1 MTNENQTD
9 LFKKLDFQYHKPKSH
24 IVQIGD
30 PVLKKKSLPVPKEE
44 LNSKLVKNTIEVLK
58 DIINRYNAVG
68 VAAPQIGV
76 PLKITCVQLTEK
88 QHKEY
93 GFFARL
99 TKAEPI
105 PKQIL
110 INPTYRPLTNETMT
124 FNEGCLS
131 MLGFS
136 AMVPRFKEIEVEYTK
151 EDGELS
157 IWRAKNYTAR
167 ILQHEID
174 HLEGKLFVE
183 KMKPESLAFGFWEM
197 VNQLEGNFSHNFA
210 PNQLEP

>member
-110 INPTYRPLTNETMT
+110 INPTYKPLTNETMT

-183 KMKPESLAFGFWEM
+183 KMKPESLAFGYWEM
-197 VNQLEGNFSHNFA
+197 VNQLEGNFSHDFS
-210 PNQLEP
+210 PNQSVP